1 MRDVRRGAQRDG
13 RPGAIEVTV
22 IGSAPSAPQPD
33 SPGSGLLIR
42 SGGDS
47 LLLDC
52 GPGVTSRL
60 ARTLDPRDLSAVV
73 ITHLHADHFLDLV
86 SLRYSLPW
94 AGADGPRIPVHLP
107 PGGAPRLVALAGVIS
122 EAPDF
127 FTRALDIREY
137 DPERPLRV
145 GRLTVSFIPSRH
157 YIPGWGVS
165 IALDAGPRLVHSS
178 DTGPNPQLADAAR
191 GADLLVVE
199 ATLGDASEDVEVR
212 GHLTVDE
219 AIAIARDAA
228 VPRVL
233 LTHLPTDRRA
243 SIRAAQAGMRPR
255 VQVARPGLRLTLG
268 G

>member
-1 MRDVRRGAQRDG
+1 MSDVRSGPKPDG
-13 RPGAIEVTV
+13 NPRSIEVTV
-22 IGSAPSAPQPD
+22 IGSGPSAPQPD
-33 SPGSGLLIR
+33 SPGSGLLICA
-42 SGGDS
+42 GDDS

-60 ARTLDPRDLSAVV
+60 ARVQDPRDLTAVV

-86 SLRYSLPW
+86 SLRYGLPW
-94 AGADGPRIPVHLP
+94 AGVEGRRIAVHLP
-107 PGGAPRLVALAGVIS
+107 PGGAARLVALADVIS

-127 FTRALDIREY
+127 FTRALDVLEY

-145 GRLTVSFIPSRH
+145 GALRVSFIPSRH
-157 YIPGWGVS
+157 YIPAWGVS
-165 IALDAGPRLVHSS
+165 IGLEGGPRLVHSS
-178 DTGPNPQLADAAR
+178 DTGPNPALADAAR
-191 GADLLVVE
+191 GADLFVAE
-199 ATLGDASEDVEVR
+199 ATLGDVSEDVEVR
-212 GHLTVDE
+212 GHLTVEE
-219 AIAIARDAA
+219 AIEIAREAA

-243 SIRAAQAGMRPR
+243 AIRAAVAGMQPR